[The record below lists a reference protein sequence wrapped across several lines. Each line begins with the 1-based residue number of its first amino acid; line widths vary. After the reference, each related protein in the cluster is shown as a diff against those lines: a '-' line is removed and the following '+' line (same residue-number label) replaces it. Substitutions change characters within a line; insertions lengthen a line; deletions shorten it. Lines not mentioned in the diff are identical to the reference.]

1 MHSHRSKNQR
11 ILLYANKLKE
21 NLIMKRFVCAA
32 SILTLTLIMVPPSHA
47 DEGMWLFSAFPKS
60 QIQKR
65 YGIQV
70 SDELLKQM
78 QLSAVRF
85 NSGGT
90 GSFVSPDG
98 LLFTNHHVGADCIQ
112 KVSSSGKDY
121 MKDGFLARTQAEERA
136 CPDLEV
142 NVLTGIE
149 DVTAKVKAAEAG
161 STDPVEANRLRKA
174 GMSSIEKAC
183 ADATGFRCDI
193 VTLFSGAQYH
203 LYKYKKYTDIRLVF
217 APEFDIAFFGGDP
230 ENFTYPRYNL
240 DITFFRAYENGQP
253 VKPANYFKWS
263 RTGVKQGELVFVP
276 GNPGS
281 TGRLQTVTE
290 LEFQRDVSFPVTLRR
305 LESIITALQTYM
317 KEGDE
322 QFRVGNENL
331 FGQQNS
337 YKAISGFNR
346 GLNDPK
352 LMAKKRAAEA
362 DLRKRIAADDA
373 QREKFGK
380 LWDELATAYGG
391 YRSYYTRY
399 TLLEGGATRGTALLA
414 LARGIVRYAAETR
427 KPNAD
432 RLREYVET
440 ALPAREQAMY
450 SPAPITPS
458 MEIAVLTE
466 YFTFLSK
473 ELGASDPVVARI
485 LDGKSPR
492 QAAEHYVNTSKIIDV
507 AERKRLASDPAAV
520 ESSTDGMI
528 RLALILDAPARE
540 LRKRYEDQVESVVT
554 RAAAQIAQARY
565 DLSGGTEYPDATFTL
580 RVAFG
585 PVKGYKNDKGQNV
598 PWATTFSGLW
608 PKGTGKD
615 PYVIP
620 PTWLK
625 AKAKLNPNTPF
636 NFVSTA
642 DTHGGNSGSATINA
656 KGEVVGILFDGNI
669 EGLPNRFVYTD
680 DQARSV
686 HVASQSVAEALK
698 FVYEAN
704 NLLKELNLN

>member
-1 MHSHRSKNQR
+1 VPQVREIRST
-11 ILLYANKLKE
+11 
-21 NLIMKRFVCAA
+21 A
-32 SILTLTLIMVPPSHA
+32 SEGNAQIIVIFNFHMNMVEAA
-47 DEGMWLFSAFPKS
+47 DEIRNAISQVRHKLPLEMREPVLFRVDPS
-60 QIQKR
+60 QEPVMQLALSSKTQTLAEISRLAEDQLADR
-65 YGIQV
+65 FRGSVYSGDDPLLAGLVQQGQVSLSGYGIQRLP
-70 SDELLKQM
+70 LLM
-78 QLSAVRF
+78 
-85 NSGGT
+85 
-90 GSFVSPDG
+90 
-98 LLFTNHHVGADCIQ
+98 
-112 KVSSSGKDY
+112 
-121 MKDGFLARTQAEERA
+121 RA
-136 CPDLEV
+136 
-142 NVLTGIE
+142 
-149 DVTAKVKAAEAG
+149 
-161 STDPVEANRLRKA
+161 
-174 GMSSIEKAC
+174 
-183 ADATGFRCDI
+183 
-193 VTLFSGAQYH
+193 
-203 LYKYKKYTDIRLVF
+203 IR
-217 APEFDIAFFGGDP
+217 EH
-230 ENFTYPRYNL
+230 
-240 DITFFRAYENGQP
+240 GQP